1 MDYAVWFHFLVL
13 KTVWYK
19 MRMSEPV
26 FGTKI
31 VRRFNPDPLD
41 QLNKNGFFKIEKLYV
56 EQTASR
62 QKHLSK
68 L

>member
-41 QLNKNGFFKIEKLYV
+41 QLNKNGFLKIEKL
-56 EQTASR
+56 
-62 QKHLSK
+62 
-68 L
+68 